1 VPFRRTLLT
10 LLAVLALS
18 AGRAEALNIRDIIEL
33 SKAGLSDQVLIAL
46 IEVDRG
52 VFSVDTDTLKKLKN
66 EGVSDAVIVAMIRSG
81 RMPAPAAAP
90 APAPVQN
97 TDPPPADETREPQVI
112 VIDHHDQPQAQ
123 PQVMYP
129 VGYVVPGLYQGYAR
143 PGFIGTNSGA
153 GITGFGNSGFNNPA
167 VNSGFNGY
175 GSSIGFN
182 GVASSIGF
190 NGVANNVV
198 VATPRRN
205 NQSVQAIVPT
215 DQGLVKA
222 RVPLP
227 ANCVSAQPV
236 FWGFGG
242 KLRPG
247 SYAPPPTVLCR

>member
-1 VPFRRTLLT
+1 VPFRRTLLS
-10 LLAVLALS
+10 LIAVLALG

-66 EGVSDAVIVAMIRSG
+66 GGVSDPVIVAMIRSG
-81 RMPAPAAAP
+81 RMPAPVTAAAP
-90 APAPVQN
+90 EPVQN
-97 TDPPPADETREPQVI
+97 TDAAPADETSREPQVI
-112 VIDHHDQPQAQ
+112 VIDHHDQQPAA

-129 VGYVVPGLYQGYAR
+129 VGYVVPGLYPGYAR
-143 PGFIGTNSGA
+143 PGFVSTNSGA

-167 VNSGFNGY
+167 VSSGFNGT
-175 GSSIGFN
+175 GSNIGFN
-182 GVASSIGF
+182 GFG
-190 NGVANNVV
+190 NNVI

-205 NQSVQAIVPT
+205 NQSVTAVVPT

-222 RVPLP
+222 RVPVP
-227 ANCVSAQPV
+227 ANCVAAQPV

-247 SYAPPPTVLCR
+247 SWQPPPTVLCR